1 MTCFSNHVP
10 CESDLVCPQRRTVY
24 QDDLWPQSKE
34 AGLAWESGGCPD
46 SRLWL
51 GLTALRPPHCL
62 FQRLHREPGIARDH
76 NPGVNLYQ
84 HFGNMMQF
92 TRTVQHIHPPWLHP
106 WHSEEEAEKWCRLH
120 RRSLSQMLHL
130 ALQSGTDWTWLYK
143 RTSSV
148 AFKTLNQNKY
158 NSNNSRKCLA
168 SGKVMVRWNVGKP
181 FKKRRQNLKPS
192 QLCCDKQIT
201 WEIRKCRLAGYHV
214 INDV

>member
-92 TRTVQHIHPPWLHP
+92 TRTVQHIHTHLGSTRGTLRRRQRSDVDFIVGVCLRSFTLHYNLVP
-106 WHSEEEAEKWCRLH
+106 TGHGCTKE
-120 RRSLSQMLHL
+120 RRQLHL
-130 ALQSGTDWTWLYK
+130 K
-143 RTSSV
+143 
-148 AFKTLNQNKY
+148 
-158 NSNNSRKCLA
+158 
-168 SGKVMVRWNVGKP
+168 
-181 FKKRRQNLKPS
+181 
-192 QLCCDKQIT
+192 
-201 WEIRKCRLAGYHV
+201 H
-214 INDV
+214 